1 MKGLSK
7 AHAREVEENRHYM
20 KTIAEV
26 LLLTAKNKIAQ
37 REHRCNSDDLNH
49 GNVREILYL
58 IAKKDRIVEKKL
70 NGPRN
75 ARYLH
80 PSIQNELLA
89 VMASL
94 VREEIADSLKDS
106 PFSILADE
114 TKDRSKAEQLSVVV
128 RYFYDQAVHERFLKF
143 YKADS
148 LDAASL
154 TDYIF
159 DVLSSLGID
168 KNECVGQAYDGAAVM
183 SGRINGVQARIQR
196 KVPTALYVHC
206 MNHRLNLAV
215 VDTVKNVAEAAEF
228 FAKLEKL
235 YVFSSTS
242 VVHSVFE
249 RVQKEMSTKPVIKLK
264 QLSDTRWTCQYAA
277 CKAVLQTL
285 EPLLETLKLLSD
297 GKNTERRIE
306 ANSILNFID
315 FNFLLSLVLF
325 ENILKRTQTLS
336 NMLQAKDLDLASA
349 VFLVRTVIEELE
361 QVRNGD
367 STPTGS
373 VQSSAIEKVWVDAI
387 NLCIKCGIETPDS
400 GGDKPPRKRRD
411 CRPPLKLRDSLIME
425 TVGQRTQLCKKEDF
439 IQHFVYVVLDNI
451 ISELKSRFSR
461 DSLVVMEGIQ
471 ALNPK
476 ADCFLNF
483 QKLTSMA
490 KFYGCN
496 LEYLETELKQALV
509 TLKRKE
515 ESEGINVNTVLE
527 FTNFLQPYAV
537 PFFELYRLCKIA
549 CVLPVS
555 SASCE
560 RSFSALKLI
569 KSYLRTTMTEE
580 RLSDL
585 ATLAIE
591 FRLANK
597 INMDQVIDRFAS
609 MHKNSRINL
618 Y

>member
-1 MKGLSK
+1 MDIRSYYSSLTKKQASDSAAEKEQQDESQLSKHPDVEIEYVEIDSPESDFYFAEEEDEEDPELLPPVDESSLPSTSSHKYSAHGESCDYDQSLVHRPTGGIKSKPPGPCDISQCATEGPKQPILKKYQQKKIGASFRSFRPQWFKSFNWLEYSISQDAAYCFSCRFFSVSKYIHGEMKKVPFVNVGFSNWKNAMENEKGIPQHEKSTSHKESCVSWQDFKRNEEKDTTIMKGLSK
-7 AHAREVEENRHYM
+7 AHAREVEENRHYI

-306 ANSILNFID
+306 
-315 FNFLLSLVLF
+315 
-325 ENILKRTQTLS
+325 
-336 NMLQAKDLDLASA
+336 
-349 VFLVRTVIEELE
+349 
-361 QVRNGD
+361 
-367 STPTGS
+367 
-373 VQSSAIEKVWVDAI
+373 
-387 NLCIKCGIETPDS
+387 
-400 GGDKPPRKRRD
+400 
-411 CRPPLKLRDSLIME
+411 
-425 TVGQRTQLCKKEDF
+425 
-439 IQHFVYVVLDNI
+439 
-451 ISELKSRFSR
+451 
-461 DSLVVMEGIQ
+461 
-471 ALNPK
+471 
-476 ADCFLNF
+476 
-483 QKLTSMA
+483 
-490 KFYGCN
+490 
-496 LEYLETELKQALV
+496 
-509 TLKRKE
+509 
-515 ESEGINVNTVLE
+515 
-527 FTNFLQPYAV
+527 
-537 PFFELYRLCKIA
+537 
-549 CVLPVS
+549 
-555 SASCE
+555 
-560 RSFSALKLI
+560 
-569 KSYLRTTMTEE
+569 
-580 RLSDL
+580 
-585 ATLAIE
+585 
-591 FRLANK
+591 
-597 INMDQVIDRFAS
+597 
-609 MHKNSRINL
+609 
-618 Y
+618 